1 MTEDEVGP
9 QEPVTF
15 PHPPPTPGLATGD
28 LLPGA
33 PVLAAATVDSDGDG
47 TADTTVAPWGDG
59 LVLATDLDHD
69 GHADVVTRVGPEGV
83 GTARHV
89 DGAVHVEE
97 RPWGAPPPPAPS
109 IDPRT
114 GAWVR
119 G

>member
-1 MTEDEVGP
+1 MTEDEAAP
-9 QEPVTF
+9 EPAVF
-15 PHPPPTPGLATGD
+15 PHPPAVPALATGD

-33 PVLAAATVDSDGDG
+33 PVLGPPTVDSDADG
-47 TADTTVAPWGDG
+47 LADTTLASWGDG

-69 GHADVVTRVGPEGV
+69 GHADVVTHVGPAGIVTGRHGEG
-83 GTARHV
+83 G
-89 DGAVHVEE
+89 VEVAE
-97 RPWGAPPPPAPS
+97 RAWGAPPPPAPS

>member
-1 MTEDEVGP
+1 MTEDEVAP
-9 QEPVTF
+9 LEPAVF
-15 PHPPPTPGLATGD
+15 PHPPAAPSLATGD
-28 LLPGA
+28 LLAGSPE
-33 PVLAAATVDSDGDG
+33 LAAPTVDSDVDG
-47 TADTTVAPWGDG
+47 IADTTVAPWGDG

-83 GTARHV
+83 VTTRH
-89 DGAVHVEE
+89 DEVEE
-97 RPWGAPPPPAPS
+97 RPWGAPPPPPPS

>member
-1 MTEDEVGP
+1 MTEDEVAP
-9 QEPVTF
+9 LPAVF
-15 PHPPPTPGLATGD
+15 PHPPAVPTLATGD

-33 PVLAAATVDSDGDG
+33 PVLGAPTVDSDVDG
-47 TADTTVAPWGDG
+47 IADTTVAPVGDE

-83 GTARHV
+83 VTTRHV
-89 DGAVHVEE
+89 DGAVHAEE